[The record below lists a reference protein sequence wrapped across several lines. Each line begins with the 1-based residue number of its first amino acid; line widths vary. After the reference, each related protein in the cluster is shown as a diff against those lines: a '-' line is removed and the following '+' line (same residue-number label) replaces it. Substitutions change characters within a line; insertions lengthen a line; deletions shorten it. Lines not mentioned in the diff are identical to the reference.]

1 MTDRNLPAHGSHSSG
16 APQQSGGG
24 VPVEYQAPAG
34 MGYPGG
40 GWNDPEEESLDWRR
54 YVAALVRHKWMILL
68 GLVLGGVV
76 GVLAYQS
83 MDPEYEVQS
92 TVWVEPEGGGA
103 AGDAAPIRPSQLL
116 DASGWVALM
125 RSFAVLDPVVQDLR
139 LFVSPAD
146 PAHAQALESLE
157 VTNDVQAGTYELRP
171 SGGGGDWVLA
181 TAGGTEVERGAPGSS
196 FGESVGFHW
205 TPPAELLAGG
215 EPITFSVQRPRAVA
229 QSLAQQ
235 LNVGFDGQGTFLRVR
250 MTGTNPQHITRVVNG
265 VTNRY
270 AEVAE
275 ELKRAKFDEL
285 TMILEEQLAYAEE
298 NLREAE
304 FALERF
310 RVNTISLPSE
320 QGTPVAPGL
329 QQTQNPVFQ
338 NFFNLQLEQ
347 EEARQDEMAIQRAL
361 NISGEQDRL
370 ATEALE
376 VIPSV
381 RQSSD
386 LMNALGLATEKRAEL
401 RALRLRYTD
410 QHPTVQNLAED
421 VRELERET
429 IPALAGTLL
438 EEVRG
443 RQGEIQR
450 FVGQAA
456 RELQQIPPRAVEET
470 RLQRRFESAEN
481 LFRDLQGRYE
491 SARLGAASTIPDV
504 RILDQAQVPTTPTN
518 DQRARFLA
526 MAMMAGLGLGLVG
539 AILRDRIDPL
549 LRRPDQV
556 TRDLGLPILGTIPH
570 ARTRRGKLRDE
581 DQEQVVE
588 AFRNLRL
595 AVSYA
600 HGPSHPLV
608 LTVTS
613 PGVGDGKSFTTSN
626 LALAF
631 AELGRSTLVI
641 DGDIR
646 RGTVHSLF
654 NQERRPGLTDY
665 LADEASLDEV
675 LRQTEH
681 PALQVIPSGSR
692 FRDAPELIGLPR
704 MQTLMEEVRARF
716 DVVLLDSS
724 PLGAA
729 VDPYLLGTL
738 SGSMIVVLRNGT
750 TDRELAETRLGDL
763 TRLPIRLLGAVLNDV
778 PTGSGPYRYYSYLP
792 GYGAGDEGVSGNGR
806 SPRPRELA
814 GSA

>member
-1 MTDRNLPAHGSHSSG
+1 MTDRSLPAHSPDSH
-16 APQQSGGG
+16 APEHRPGGG
-24 VPVEYQAPAG
+24 LPTEYHAG
-34 MGYPGG
+34 PSSMGYPG
-40 GWNDPEEESLDWRR
+40 GWNDPEEESVDWRR
-54 YVAALVRHKWMILL
+54 YVAALILHKWMVLL
-68 GLVLGGVV
+68 GLALGAVV

-116 DASGWVALM
+116 DNSGWVALM

-139 LFVSPAD
+139 LFVSPAN
-146 PAHAQALESLE
+146 PVHADAFETFE
-157 VTNDVQAGTYELRP
+157 VTDEVQAGGYELRRA
-171 SGGGGDWVLA
+171 GGGGEWVLA
-181 TAGGTEVERGAPGSS
+181 TAAGVEVERGGPGST
-196 FGESVGFHW
+196 FGESVGFRW
-205 TPPAELLAGG
+205 APPADLLRSE
-215 EPITFSVQRPRAVA
+215 EPVAFSVQRPRVAA
-229 QSLAQQ
+229 QSLAQRM
-235 LNVGFDGQGTFLRVR
+235 NVGFDGQGTFLRVR
-250 MTGTNPQHITRVVNG
+250 MTGTDPVHITRVVNG
-265 VTNRY
+265 VTARY
-270 AEVAE
+270 IEVAE

-285 TMILEEQLAYAEE
+285 TAILEEQLAYAEE

-310 RVNTISLPSE
+310 RVQTISLPSE
-320 QGTPVAPGL
+320 QASPVTPGL

-338 NFFNLQLEQ
+338 NYFNLTLEQ
-347 EEARQDEMAIQRAL
+347 EEARRDEIALQRAL
-361 NISGEQDRL
+361 TLSREQDRL
-370 ATEALE
+370 ATEAFE

-410 QHPTVQNLAED
+410 QHPSVQEVLAD
-421 VRELERET
+421 VRELEQQT
-429 IPALAGTLL
+429 IPALAGSLL
-438 EEVRG
+438 AEVQG

-450 FVGQAA
+450 FIGQAS

-470 RLQRRFESAEN
+470 RLERRFESAEN

-504 RILDQAQVPTTPTN
+504 RILDRAQVPTAPTN
-518 DQRARFLA
+518 DQRSRFLA
-526 MAMMAGLGLGLVG
+526 MAMMAGLGLGLLG
-539 AILRDRIDPL
+539 ALLRDRIDPL

-570 ARTRRGKLRDE
+570 ARVRRGRLKEE
-581 DQEQVVE
+581 DQQQVVE

-600 HGPSHPLV
+600 HGPAEPLV

-613 PGVGDGKSFTTSN
+613 PGIGDGKSFTTSN

-654 NQERRPGLTDY
+654 QQERRPGLTDY
-665 LADEASLDEV
+665 LAGDASLDEV
-675 LRQTEH
+675 LRPTEH

-692 FRDAPELIGLPR
+692 FRDAPELIGLPTMR
-704 MQTLMEEVRARF
+704 ALMEEARARF

-738 SGSMIVVLRNGT
+738 SGSMLVVLRNGI

-778 PTGSGPYRYYSYLP
+778 PTGAGPYRYYSYLP
-792 GYGAGDEGVSGNGR
+792 GYGAGDEGTSSNGR
-806 SPRPRELA
+806 RRPTALA
-814 GSA
+814 GSTG